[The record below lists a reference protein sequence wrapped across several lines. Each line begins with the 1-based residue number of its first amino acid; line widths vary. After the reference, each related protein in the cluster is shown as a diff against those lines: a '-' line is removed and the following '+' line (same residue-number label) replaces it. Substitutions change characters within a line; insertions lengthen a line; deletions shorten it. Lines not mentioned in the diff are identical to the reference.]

1 MPEAAPIRSSRTF
14 LTVSN
19 LEAVGATEFTYVNPN
34 DFTVQ
39 FNNSSFTNVQANA
52 GDGTI
57 VKMYPQMC
65 TLDLN
70 YFNIS
75 AVFGNNKLKFTSP
88 IIVNSPVVITIPD
101 GIYNIINLITVL
113 QTQLN
118 AYVNFVGET
127 GTDNTVW
134 FDTTAASPAPFT
146 VNGHIN
152 LFYKCYGAPTVGDI
166 TVDFVDPTANPPYNS
181 RKLFGSSS
189 NTIVLPAPSMPVV
202 GKFGSYI
209 FPYAADLLTY
219 NIIRVHA
226 NLARRTYAMSGGVG
240 ATKALN
246 QTDIFFEMGLT
257 SDNGTGTTFVFY
269 PSDPFSFEQIVDSN
283 FDTLRI
289 QLRDVYGRLI
299 QLAPTAEFHLTLG
312 ITREVP
318 EQTNAQKIQQLA
330 SFQHFNSIA

>member
-19 LEAVGATEFTYVNPN
+19 LEAVGATRSTYVNPN

-65 TLDLN
+65 SLDLN

-75 AVFGNNKLKFTSP
+75 AVFQNNKLKFSSP

-134 FDTTAASPAPFT
+134 FDTTANSPPPFT
-146 VNGHIN
+146 VNGQIN

-166 TVDFVDPTANPPYNS
+166 TVDFVDPLAAQPYNS

-189 NTIVLPAPSMPVV
+189 NTIVIPAPAIVV
-202 GKFGSYI
+202 ANKFGSYV

-226 NLARRTYAMSGGVG
+226 NLARRTYAMSGEPR
-240 ATKALN
+240 ALN
-246 QTDIFFEMGLT
+246 QTDIFFEMFLT
-257 SDNGTGTTFVFY
+257 SDNGTGTTFVFS
-269 PSDPFSFEQIVDSN
+269 PNDPFAFEQIVDSN

-289 QLRDVYGRLI
+289 QLRDVYGDLV

>member
-1 MPEAAPIRSSRTF
+1 MYPEANPIRSSRTF

-19 LEAVGATEFTYVNPN
+19 LEAVGATIANYVNAN

-57 VKMYPQMC
+57 VKMYPQLC
-65 TLDLN
+65 SLDLN

-75 AVFGNNKLKFTSP
+75 AVFGNNKLRFTSP
-88 IIVNSPVVITIPD
+88 LIVNSPVVITIPD
-101 GIYNIINLITVL
+101 GIYNIINLISVL

-118 AYVNFVGET
+118 TYVNFVGEDAT
-127 GTDNTVW
+127 NYTIW
-134 FDTTAASPAPFT
+134 FDTTALSPPTFT
-146 VNGHIN
+146 VNGQIN

-166 TVDFVDPTANPPYNS
+166 TVDFVDALATPPYNS

-189 NTIVLPAPSMPVV
+189 NTIVIPAPALPVAN
-202 GKFGSYI
+202 KFGSYI

-226 NLARRTYAMSGGVG
+226 NLARRTYAMSGGAV
-240 ATKALN
+240 KALN
-246 QTDIFFEMGLT
+246 QTDIFFEMFLT
-257 SDNGTGTTFVFY
+257 SDNGTGTTVVFS
-269 PSDPFSFEQIVDSN
+269 PNDPFAFEQVVDSN

-289 QLRDVYGRLI
+289 QLRDVYGNLI

-312 ITREVP
+312 ITREIP
-318 EQTNAQKIQQLA
+318 EQSNAQKIQQLA